1 MEQELARASKR
12 ASETGDGEGA
22 GQNSS
27 LHAAGGQQEEE
38 SECSEEAKEAN
49 GGKEQEIEGLKAVV
63 KGRWCFEQKINTHTY
78 AITPYAATI
87 RVACGFLEL
96 NGV

>member
-38 SECSEEAKEAN
+38 SECSEEAMEPNEEKV
-49 GGKEQEIEGLKAVV
+49 QEVEGQWKRGDGAFKFGFRV
-63 KGRWCFEQKINTHTY
+63 KR
-78 AITPYAATI
+78 
-87 RVACGFLEL
+87 
-96 NGV
+96 